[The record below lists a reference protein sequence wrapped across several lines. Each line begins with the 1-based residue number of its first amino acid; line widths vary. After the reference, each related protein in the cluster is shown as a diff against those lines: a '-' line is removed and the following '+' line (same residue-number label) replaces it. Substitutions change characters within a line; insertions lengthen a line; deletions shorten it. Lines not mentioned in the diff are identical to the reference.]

1 MRKDKT
7 FIVAE
12 LSSNHC
18 RKKAIIKDTI
28 KAAKDSGADAFKIQ
42 TFDLDHMTLNVR
54 NKRYQNKEGLW
65 KGYYHY
71 DLYKEIQL
79 PWEWHEMIFEECEKI
94 GLVCFSTPFDI
105 NSVLFL
111 EKLNNPI
118 YKIASSEISFLP
130 LLEYVSKLRKPILF
144 STGVATEE
152 DIYSAIDTISKNNKD
167 IIILKCT
174 SSYPT
179 PLEDSNILSIRTL
192 KEKFGYDIGL
202 SDHTHGHSA
211 AVAAVANGAK
221 VIEKH
226 FILNKS
232 LESAD
237 SSFSMTPESFS
248 QMTKEIRNIEKVLG
262 SSHIEQKHLLDKSRF
277 HMRSIF
283 SIKKIKKGEIFTDD
297 NIRIMRPNIG
307 LSPKYY
313 KKLLGSFAKNNIDEN
328 MPIDISDVEIL

>member
-1 MRKDKT
+1 M
-7 FIVAE
+7 
-12 LSSNHC
+12 
-18 RKKAIIKDTI
+18 
-28 KAAKDSGADAFKIQ
+28 
-42 TFDLDHMTLNVR
+42 
-54 NKRYQNKEGLW
+54 
-65 KGYYHY
+65 
-71 DLYKEIQL
+71 
-79 PWEWHEMIFEECEKI
+79 
-94 GLVCFSTPFDI
+94 
-105 NSVLFL
+105 
-111 EKLNNPI
+111 
-118 YKIASSEISFLP
+118 
-130 LLEYVSKLRKPILF
+130 RKPILF